1 MFLQLTYADTFN
13 PKLVID
19 VATLTGA
26 MAVAIG
32 GSAAGVYSTS
42 DIFWNTMQDASFS
55 TGDRVWRMP
64 LWNYYS
70 ELMRSMQC
78 VKPSRVYFED
88 PPPLFCI

>member
-1 MFLQLTYADTFN
+1 MYSVKIQFAITALTYADTFK
-13 PKLVID
+13 PSLVVD

-32 GSAAGVYSTS
+32 GSASGVYSTS
-42 DIFWNTMQDASFS
+42 NKFWNEIQDASFS

-70 ELMRSMQC
+70 ELMKS
-78 VKPSRVYFED
+78 
-88 PPPLFCI
+88 

>member
-78 VKPSRVYFED
+78 VKPKARTMD
-88 PPPLFCI
+88 LWTL